1 MQSAIVI
8 EFISS
13 CCQLCFFFA
22 SGWLI
27 IECGSMY
34 LPVMW
39 EECEVFHVLFS
50 PEIRSKKEEIWEV
63 LKAKNLQKESKIY
76 D

>member
-1 MQSAIVI
+1 M
-8 EFISS
+8 
-13 CCQLCFFFA
+13 
-22 SGWLI
+22 W
-27 IECGSMY
+27 SMY

-50 PEIRSKKEEIWEV
+50 PEIRGKKEEIWEV
-63 LKAKNLQKESKIY
+63 QKAENLQKESKIY

>member
-1 MQSAIVI
+1 MN
-8 EFISS
+8 
-13 CCQLCFFFA
+13 
-22 SGWLI
+22 
-27 IECGSMY
+27 

-63 LKAKNLQKESKIY
+63 QKAKNLQKESKIY

>member
-1 MQSAIVI
+1 
-8 EFISS
+8 
-13 CCQLCFFFA
+13 
-22 SGWLI
+22 
-27 IECGSMY
+27 MY

-63 LKAKNLQKESKIY
+63 QKAKNLPKESKIY
-76 D
+76 DSNGSNDENYRYNQWP